1 MSEEKINRNTIS
13 TNAQETRKKKAAQEA
28 RDVQDAVHAL
38 KDVYIRNIYDA
49 IRYFKP
55 RFKKN
60 VIIKACRILWQDN
73 PRRIADLDKDFP
85 PKSK

>member
-1 MSEEKINRNTIS
+1 MSGEKTEKNGSKIS
-13 TNAQETRKKKAAQEA
+13 PQELKKKKAAQEA
-28 RDVQDAVHAL
+28 RDIQDAVHVL

-85 PKSK
+85 PK